1 VSVAAQPLLK
11 YEQIERTL
19 GERIRKGFYA
29 RSTLPGERELAQEFH
44 VARVTVR
51 TALQRLLD
59 QGLVV
64 RLQDSGPLVP
74 TGDFGTAPKRLLQER
89 VDKFLDR
96 GRQDRRRVLS
106 YSRVPATA
114 TLAQTLDLPVDTR
127 LLKVVR
133 LRSDAQSPLTY
144 TIAHIGLTHAVA
156 MTRSALQRHAM
167 VQLLMQAGVRIG
179 AVDQTIEAASA
190 PIEVAQA
197 LLVQAHAPV
206 LRLTRLV
213 RDETGHPIQLL
224 EGWYRADRFSIQMI
238 MSPAEDATTVWIEQR
253 DSAGTPGQMDG

>member
-1 VSVAAQPLLK
+1 MSARAALLK
-11 YEQIERTL
+11 YQQIERTL
-19 GERIRKGFYA
+19 GDRIRKGFYA
-29 RSTLPGERELAQEFH
+29 RSKLPGERELAQEFR

-64 RLQDSGPLVP
+64 RLEESGPLVP

-96 GRQDRRRVLS
+96 GRQDRRRVLA
-106 YSRVPATA
+106 YARVAA
-114 TLAQTLDLPVDTR
+114 SASIAQALDLAMNTR

-144 TIAHIGLTHAVA
+144 TVAHIGLTHAVA
-156 MTRSALQRHAM
+156 MTRSALERQAM

-190 PIEVAQA
+190 PEEVARE
-197 LLVQAHAPV
+197 LLIDAQAPV

-213 RDETGHPIQLL
+213 RDETGRPIQLL

-253 DSAGTPGQMDG
+253 DAAAASQP

>member
-1 VSVAAQPLLK
+1 VNVAVTPLLK
-11 YEQIERTL
+11 YQQIERTL
-19 GERIRKGFYA
+19 GERICKGFYA
-29 RSTLPGERELAQEFH
+29 RSALPGERELAQEFQ

-106 YSRVPATA
+106 YSRVAATA
-114 TLAQTLDLPVDTR
+114 SLAQTLDLPVDTR

-167 VQLLMQAGVRIG
+167 VQLLMQ
-179 AVDQTIEAASA
+179 DQTIEAAGA
-190 PIEVAQA
+190 PIEVARA
-197 LLVQAHAPV
+197 LLVEAHAPV

-213 RDETGHPIQLL
+213 RDDTGRPIQLL
-224 EGWYRADRFSIQMI
+224 QGWYRADRFSIQMI

-253 DSAGTPGQMDG
+253 DSAGSPDPMDG